1 MSIGINSTY
10 NSYAANNINPNMVG
24 YNSNKKALS
33 KSLSTNV
40 PFNSILAGSLNGK
53 RVLLSQVDLRN
64 GISSTVFKADDFSS
78 DNPVVF
84 VKGHNNGKPFSAEIN
99 INDINLE
106 NASLVELIALEG
118 YLIANGKPRQIMTAM
133 FMANKELNNIC
144 VFNEKF
150 NFIALLQDIT
160 EKQHS
165 YGNWATYYW
174 IKSVLDSLSLI
185 KELR

>member
-1 MSIGINSTY
+1 MI
-10 NSYAANNINPNMVG
+10 NNINPNIMG
-24 YNSNKKALS
+24 YNSNKQALS

-40 PFNSILAGSLNGK
+40 PFDNVLKLSLNGK
-53 RVLLSQVDLRN
+53 RALLSQVDIRN
-64 GISSTVFKADDFSS
+64 GISSTVFKADGFSS
-78 DNPVVF
+78 DNPVMF

-118 YLIANGKPRQIMTAM
+118 YLIANGKPRQIMRAM
-133 FMANKELNNIC
+133 VIADIMSITNKEFNNIC

-150 NFIALLQDIT
+150 NFIALLQDTI

-165 YGNWATYYW
+165 YGHLATYYW
-174 IKSVLDSLSLI
+174 LKSVLDSLSLI
-185 KELR
+185 KA